1 MVRLQE
7 FVSQRLERLQDLLSG
22 LSARDRALL
31 LGLIAALLLGVVVG
45 LGVVLT
51 RSLRAQRSL
60 LEDRQTQLA
69 QVTALTASH
78 ADNVTKIATIESQ
91 IKEHEGTDLQAFL
104 EKAGKNAGISDRLN
118 AVREKSTTTQG
129 RLEDKLYNVTFS
141 RLTLSE
147 YSNFLYEVE
156 AVGYPLKIRSVKVK
170 RRAHGDEI
178 TLDVDMDI
186 SAFRV
191 VEDASK
197 EG

>member
-1 MVRLQE
+1 MERLQD

-22 LSARDRALL
+22 LSPRDRALL
-31 LGLIAALLLGVVVG
+31 IGMVGALILAVFVGAGLA
-45 LGVVLT
+45 LT
-51 RSLRAQRSL
+51 RSLKGQRSQL
-60 LEDRQTQLA
+60 DDRQTQLA
-69 QVTALTASH
+69 QVTALTADH
-78 ADNVTKIATIESQ
+78 AGNVAKIASIESH
-91 IKEHEGTDLQAFL
+91 IKEYEGTDLQAFL

-118 AVREKSTTTQG
+118 AVREKSTSTQG

-141 RLTLSE
+141 KLTLSE

-156 AVGYPLKIRSVKVK
+156 AVGYPLKIRSVKVR

-191 VEDASK
+191 VEDAGK